1 VRGALPD
8 YASEQRS
15 RYEIWWCFGWPYD
28 SSVAMARLVFSGL
41 FDRHPDLRIITHH
54 MGAMIPYFAGRIEQG
69 WGLEMGS
76 RTPPADAHLLPGPLK
91 RKPQDYFR
99 MFHADTA
106 LSGSTSATRCGLDYF
121 GADHVL
127 FASDFPFDA
136 EGGKYLVRE
145 TIRALDE
152 LELPVAVRGQIDR
165 TNIEKLIENA
175 RHRR

>member
-1 VRGALPD
+1 MVQRAAPDMRADLEADRAQCSGTLDLGDRGV
-8 YASEQRS
+8 
-15 RYEIWWCFGWPYD
+15 G
-28 SSVAMARLVFSGL
+28 
-41 FDRHPDLRIITHH
+41 
-54 MGAMIPYFAGRIEQG
+54 IEQG

-106 LSGSTSATRCGLDYF
+106 LSGSTAATRLGLDYF
-121 GADHVL
+121 GRDHVL

-152 LELPVAVRGQIDR
+152 LELPVAVRQQIDQG
-165 TNIEKLIENA
+165 NIEKLMGNA
-175 RHRR
+175 KRGRSER